1 VERGTIRTG
10 FTLGYELEVKM
21 PHLSSN
27 EVSVQRVYNV
37 RRGHNGNI

>member
-1 VERGTIRTG
+1 MDRGRIGTRLCFG
-10 FTLGYELEVKM
+10 FELEVKM